1 MCNRAK
7 KILLSTIALQMCPQT
22 ALAAESAGA
31 INSGDTA
38 WMMLSAALVL
48 LMVPGLSLFYGGMV
62 RSKNVLGTMMHS
74 YVALAIIGVE
84 WVVVGYT
91 LAFGPDIGGFVG
103 GLEHI
108 MLSGI
113 TLDSVSGSIPE
124 YIFIMF
130 QGMFAVITP
139 ALIAGAFAERI
150 KFSAYCLFILFWAL
164 LVYNPVAHWVW
175 GEGGWLLE
183 MGALD
188 FAGGTVVHITAGVSG
203 LATLGVIGSRR
214 GFMKSMFI
222 PHNLTMTLLGTGLL
236 WFGWFGFNAGSALA
250 ANGSAAL
257 AFINTFISPAAG
269 ALSWMLIEW
278 WAQKHPSALGVAS
291 GIVAGL
297 VAITP
302 AAGFVEPQWAMVIG
316 LLSGI
321 LCYYSVAYL
330 KVRYRYDDSLD
341 AFGIHGVGGTWGAIA
356 TGIFAT
362 VGAGS
367 LITGDTKQFLVQLVG
382 IVASA
387 IYAYVM
393 TWIIF
398 TVIDKLIG
406 VRVDDEE
413 ELKGLDQTQ
422 HSEVGY
428 SF

>member
-1 MCNRAK
+1 MGR
-7 KILLSTIALQMCPQT
+7 ILSLAMVLQVYPQL
-22 ALAAESAGA
+22 ALAAGGGDL
-31 INSGDTA
+31 INHGDTT

-48 LMVPGLSLFYGGMV
+48 LMVPGLALFYGGMV

-74 YVALAIIGVE
+74 YVALAVIGVE
-84 WVVVGYT
+84 WVVVGYS
-91 LAFGPDIGGFVG
+91 LSFGPDIGGFVG
-103 GLEHI
+103 GVKHF
-108 MLSGI
+108 MLAGI
-113 TLDSVSGSIPE
+113 TSESVHGSIPT

-150 KFSAYCLFILFWAL
+150 KFSAYTVFILFWAL

-175 GEGGWLLE
+175 GEGGWLLQ

-203 LATLGVIGSRR
+203 LATLSVIGSRR
-214 GFMKSMFI
+214 GFMKEKII
-222 PHNLTMTLLGTGLL
+222 PHNLTLTLFGAGLL

-250 ANGSAAL
+250 ANGDAAL
-257 AFINTFISPAAG
+257 AFINTFISAAAG
-269 ALSWMLIEW
+269 ALSWMMMEW
-278 WAQKHPSALGVAS
+278 IKQKHPSALGVAS

-302 AAGFVEPQWAMVIG
+302 AAGFVEPQWGMVIG

-321 LCYYSVAYL
+321 ICYYSVTYL
-330 KVRYRYDDSLD
+330 KTKYRYDDSLD
-341 AFGIHGVGGTWGAIA
+341 AFGVHGVGGSWGAVA

-362 VGAGS
+362 IGGGS
-367 LITGDTKQFLVQLVG
+367 LITGDTKQFLVQLLGV
-382 IVASA
+382 VVSA
-387 IYAYVM
+387 LYAYVV
-393 TWIIF
+393 TWAIF

-406 VRVDDEE
+406 VRVNDEE
-413 ELKGLDQTQ
+413 ELIGLDQTQ